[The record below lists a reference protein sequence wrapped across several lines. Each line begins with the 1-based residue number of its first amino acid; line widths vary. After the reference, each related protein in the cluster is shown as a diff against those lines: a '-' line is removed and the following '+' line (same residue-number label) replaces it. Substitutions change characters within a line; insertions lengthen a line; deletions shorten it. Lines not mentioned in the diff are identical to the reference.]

1 MKLRKTFLLSLSA
14 STLGCCFAVPALAQT
29 ELENTVHSPLP
40 QTVQPIFDNAIATS
54 NTDITNADTSNTE
67 VNSAEAND
75 AATTNAATINA
86 TVLTDSPNN
95 ETNLAYSTSASD
107 LAPSDGTEMTAE
119 IAQMDEPEATPLMP
133 IETRILG
140 DQVNWEI
147 NTDVVFL
154 RRNIPD
160 VITSIDSQIDTLTNT
175 LIGSNASLGSES
187 LGFDLAA
194 GGRFTAGYY
203 PTLRSGFE
211 VSFMGLVDWNDSE
224 TFVSDSGE
232 TLRASFV
239 DPVRAGQD
247 DDIALSPRNT
257 NQVEDF
263 VAARSQRLDYE
274 SDLDSLE
281 LNYRYALTS
290 PSDRS
295 YTTLVAGFRYMSIDE
310 EFMFTSNDG
319 ASRLGGRLGTYE
331 IDTSND
337 LLGLQI
343 GVDSGVQI
351 TRNLGLDVR
360 VRGGLM
366 LNFNDQSST
375 FVNDNGIPTVLS
387 GSESDT
393 SLASLVELEGSA
405 SWDIGDNF
413 TLKAGY
419 QLLALSGIALA
430 PSQFGPLDELGD
442 LNRSSVIYHGPFV
455 GLELRF

>member
-1 MKLRKTFLLSLSA
+1 MKLRQTILLSMSA
-14 STLGCCFAVPALAQT
+14 STLGCCFAVPALAQS
-29 ELENTVHSPLP
+29 ELENTVHQPVP
-40 QTVQPIFDNAIATS
+40 QTAQPISEGAIASS
-54 NTDITNADTSNTE
+54 NAEVAD
-67 VNSAEAND
+67 AEPSEAVS
-75 AATTNAATINA
+75 TT
-86 TVLTDSPNN
+86 VVTDSSDN
-95 ETNLAYSTSASD
+95 ESELVYSTSASD
-107 LAPSDGTEMTAE
+107 LVSPDGLEMTAE
-119 IAQMDEPEATPLMP
+119 IAQMDEPEVTPLMP

-160 VITSIDSQIDTLTNT
+160 VVTSIDSQLDPLTNT
-175 LIGSNASLGSES
+175 LTGSNASLGAES
-187 LGFDLAA
+187 LGFDLAT

-203 PTLRSGFE
+203 PTPRSGFE

-224 TFVSDSGE
+224 TFVSDGGE

-337 LLGLQI
+337 LVGLQI
-343 GVDSGVQI
+343 GVDSGVQV
-351 TRNLGLDVR
+351 TPNLGLDVR

-375 FVNDNGIPTVLS
+375 FVNDNGIPTVLT

-393 SLASLVELEGSA
+393 SVAPLVELEGSA

>member
-1 MKLRKTFLLSLSA
+1 MKLRQTILLSMSA
-14 STLGCCFAVPALAQT
+14 STLGCCFAVPALAQS
-29 ELENTVHSPLP
+29 ELENTVHQTVP
-40 QTVQPIFDNAIATS
+40 QTTQPISEGAIASS
-54 NTDITNADTSNTE
+54 NAEVAD
-67 VNSAEAND
+67 AEPSEAVS
-75 AATTNAATINA
+75 TT
-86 TVLTDSPNN
+86 VVTDSSDN
-95 ETNLAYSTSASD
+95 ESELVYSTSASD
-107 LAPSDGTEMTAE
+107 LVSPDGLEMTAE
-119 IAQMDEPEATPLMP
+119 IAQMDQPEVTPLMP

-160 VITSIDSQIDTLTNT
+160 VVTSIDSQLDPLTNT
-175 LIGSNASLGSES
+175 LTGSNASLGAES
-187 LGFDLAA
+187 LGFDLAT

-203 PTLRSGFE
+203 PTPRSGFE

-224 TFVSDSGE
+224 TFVSDGGE

-337 LLGLQI
+337 LVGLQI
-343 GVDSGVQI
+343 GVDSGVQV
-351 TRNLGLDVR
+351 TPNLGLDVR

-375 FVNDNGIPTVLS
+375 FVNDNGIPTVLT

-393 SLASLVELEGSA
+393 SVAPLVELEGSA

>member
-1 MKLRKTFLLSLSA
+1 MKLRQTILLSMSA
-14 STLGCCFAVPALAQT
+14 STLGCCFAVPALAQS
-29 ELENTVHSPLP
+29 ELENTVHQPVP
-40 QTVQPIFDNAIATS
+40 QTAQPISEGAIASS
-54 NTDITNADTSNTE
+54 NAEVAD
-67 VNSAEAND
+67 AEPSEAVS
-75 AATTNAATINA
+75 TT
-86 TVLTDSPNN
+86 VVTDSSDN
-95 ETNLAYSTSASD
+95 ESELVYSTSASD
-107 LAPSDGTEMTAE
+107 LVSPDGLEMTVE
-119 IAQMDEPEATPLMP
+119 IAQMDEPEVTPLMP

-160 VITSIDSQIDTLTNT
+160 VVTSIDSQINPLTNT
-175 LIGSNASLGSES
+175 LIGSNASLGAES
-187 LGFDLAA
+187 LGFDLAT

-203 PTLRSGFE
+203 PTPRSGFE

-295 YTTLVAGFRYMSIDE
+295 YTTLVAGFRYMSINE

-337 LLGLQI
+337 LVGLQI
-343 GVDSGVQI
+343 GVDSGVQV
-351 TRNLGLDVR
+351 TPNLGLDVR

-375 FVNDNGIPTVLS
+375 FVNDNGIPTVLT

-393 SLASLVELEGSA
+393 SLAPLVELEGSA

>member
-1 MKLRKTFLLSLSA
+1 MKLRQTILLSMSA
-14 STLGCCFAVPALAQT
+14 STLGCCFAVPALAQS
-29 ELENTVHSPLP
+29 ELENTVHQPVP
-40 QTVQPIFDNAIATS
+40 QTAQPISEGAIASS
-54 NTDITNADTSNTE
+54 NAEVAD
-67 VNSAEAND
+67 AEPSEAVS
-75 AATTNAATINA
+75 TT
-86 TVLTDSPNN
+86 VVTDSSDN
-95 ETNLAYSTSASD
+95 ESELVYSTSASD
-107 LAPSDGTEMTAE
+107 LVSPDGLEMTVE
-119 IAQMDEPEATPLMP
+119 IAQMDEPEVTPLMP

-160 VITSIDSQIDTLTNT
+160 VVTSIDSQLDPLTNT
-175 LIGSNASLGSES
+175 LIGSNASLGAES
-187 LGFDLAA
+187 LGFDLAT

-203 PTLRSGFE
+203 PTPRSGFE

-295 YTTLVAGFRYMSIDE
+295 YTTLVAGFRYMSINE

-337 LLGLQI
+337 LVGLQI
-343 GVDSGVQI
+343 GVDSGVQV
-351 TRNLGLDVR
+351 TPNLGLDVR

-375 FVNDNGIPTVLS
+375 FVNDNGIPTVLT

-393 SLASLVELEGSA
+393 SVAPLVELEGSA

>member
-1 MKLRKTFLLSLSA
+1 MKLRQTILLSMSA
-14 STLGCCFAVPALAQT
+14 STLGCCFAVPALAQS
-29 ELENTVHSPLP
+29 ELENTVHQPVP
-40 QTVQPIFDNAIATS
+40 QTAQPISEGAIASS
-54 NTDITNADTSNTE
+54 NAEVAD
-67 VNSAEAND
+67 AEPSEAVS
-75 AATTNAATINA
+75 TT
-86 TVLTDSPNN
+86 VVTDSSDN
-95 ETNLAYSTSASD
+95 ESELVYSTSASD
-107 LAPSDGTEMTAE
+107 LVSPDGLEMTAE
-119 IAQMDEPEATPLMP
+119 IAQMDQPEVTPLMP

-160 VITSIDSQIDTLTNT
+160 VVTSIDSQLDPLTNT
-175 LIGSNASLGSES
+175 LTGSNASLGAES
-187 LGFDLAA
+187 LGFDLAT

-203 PTLRSGFE
+203 PTPRSGFE

-224 TFVSDSGE
+224 TFVSDGGE

-337 LLGLQI
+337 LVGLQI
-343 GVDSGVQI
+343 GVDSGVQV
-351 TRNLGLDVR
+351 TPNLGLDVR

-375 FVNDNGIPTVLS
+375 FVNDNGIPTVLT

-393 SLASLVELEGSA
+393 SVAPLVELEGSA

>member
-1 MKLRKTFLLSLSA
+1 MKLRQTILLSMSA
-14 STLGCCFAVPALAQT
+14 STLGCCFAVPALAQS
-29 ELENTVHSPLP
+29 ELENTVHQPVP
-40 QTVQPIFDNAIATS
+40 QTAQPISEGAIASS
-54 NTDITNADTSNTE
+54 NAEVAD
-67 VNSAEAND
+67 AEPSEAVS
-75 AATTNAATINA
+75 TT
-86 TVLTDSPNN
+86 VVTDSSDN
-95 ETNLAYSTSASD
+95 ESELVYSTSASD
-107 LAPSDGTEMTAE
+107 LVSPDGLEMTAE
-119 IAQMDEPEATPLMP
+119 IAQMDQPEATPLMP

-160 VITSIDSQIDTLTNT
+160 VVTSIDSQLDPLTNT
-175 LIGSNASLGSES
+175 LIGSNASLGAES
-187 LGFDLAA
+187 LGFDLAT

-203 PTLRSGFE
+203 PTPRSGFE

-295 YTTLVAGFRYMSIDE
+295 YTTLVAGFRYMSINE

-337 LLGLQI
+337 LVGLQI
-343 GVDSGVQI
+343 GVDSGVQV
-351 TRNLGLDVR
+351 TPNLGLDVR

-375 FVNDNGIPTVLS
+375 FVNDNGIPTVLT

-393 SLASLVELEGSA
+393 SVAPLVELEGSA

>member
-1 MKLRKTFLLSLSA
+1 MKLRQTILLSMSA
-14 STLGCCFAVPALAQT
+14 STLGCCFAVPALAQS
-29 ELENTVHSPLP
+29 ELENTVHQPVP
-40 QTVQPIFDNAIATS
+40 QTAQPISEGAIASS
-54 NTDITNADTSNTE
+54 NAEVAD
-67 VNSAEAND
+67 AEPSEAVS
-75 AATTNAATINA
+75 TT
-86 TVLTDSPNN
+86 VVTDSSDN
-95 ETNLAYSTSASD
+95 ESELVYSTSASD
-107 LAPSDGTEMTAE
+107 LVSPDGLEMTVE

-160 VITSIDSQIDTLTNT
+160 VVTSIDSQINPLTNT
-175 LIGSNASLGSES
+175 LIGSNASLGAES
-187 LGFDLAA
+187 LGFDLAT

-203 PTLRSGFE
+203 PTPRSGFE

-295 YTTLVAGFRYMSIDE
+295 YTTLVAGFRYMSINE

-337 LLGLQI
+337 LVGLQI
-343 GVDSGVQI
+343 GVDSGVQV
-351 TRNLGLDVR
+351 TPNLGLDVR

-375 FVNDNGIPTVLS
+375 FVNDNGIPTVLT

-393 SLASLVELEGSA
+393 SLAPLVELEGSA

>member
-1 MKLRKTFLLSLSA
+1 
-14 STLGCCFAVPALAQT
+14 
-29 ELENTVHSPLP
+29 
-40 QTVQPIFDNAIATS
+40 
-54 NTDITNADTSNTE
+54 
-67 VNSAEAND
+67 
-75 AATTNAATINA
+75 
-86 TVLTDSPNN
+86 
-95 ETNLAYSTSASD
+95 
-107 LAPSDGTEMTAE
+107 
-119 IAQMDEPEATPLMP
+119 MP

-160 VITSIDSQIDTLTNT
+160 VVTSIDSQLDPLTNT
-175 LIGSNASLGSES
+175 LIGSNASLGAES
-187 LGFDLAA
+187 LGFDLAT

-203 PTLRSGFE
+203 PTPRSGFE

-295 YTTLVAGFRYMSIDE
+295 YTTLVAGFRYMSINE

-337 LLGLQI
+337 LVGLQI
-343 GVDSGVQI
+343 GVDSGVQV
-351 TRNLGLDVR
+351 TPNLGLDVR

-375 FVNDNGIPTVLS
+375 FVNDNGIPTVLT

-393 SLASLVELEGSA
+393 SVAPLVELEGSA

>member
-1 MKLRKTFLLSLSA
+1 MKLRQTILLSMSA
-14 STLGCCFAVPALAQT
+14 STLGCCFAVPALAQS
-29 ELENTVHSPLP
+29 ELENTVHQTVP
-40 QTVQPIFDNAIATS
+40 QTTQPISEGAIASS
-54 NTDITNADTSNTE
+54 NAEVAD
-67 VNSAEAND
+67 AEPSEAVS
-75 AATTNAATINA
+75 TT
-86 TVLTDSPNN
+86 VVTDSSDN
-95 ETNLAYSTSASD
+95 ESELVYSTSASD
-107 LAPSDGTEMTAE
+107 LVSPDGLEMTAE
-119 IAQMDEPEATPLMP
+119 IAQMDEPEVTPLMP

-160 VITSIDSQIDTLTNT
+160 VVTSIDSQLDPLTNT
-175 LIGSNASLGSES
+175 LTGSNASLGAES
-187 LGFDLAA
+187 LGFDLAT

-203 PTLRSGFE
+203 PTPRSGFE

-224 TFVSDSGE
+224 TFVSDGGE

-337 LLGLQI
+337 LVGLQI
-343 GVDSGVQI
+343 GVDSGVQV
-351 TRNLGLDVR
+351 TPNLGLDVR

-375 FVNDNGIPTVLS
+375 FVNDNGIPTVLT

-393 SLASLVELEGSA
+393 SVAPLVELEGSA

>member
-1 MKLRKTFLLSLSA
+1 MKLRQTILLSMSA
-14 STLGCCFAVPALAQT
+14 STLGCCFAVPALAQS
-29 ELENTVHSPLP
+29 ELENTVHQPVP
-40 QTVQPIFDNAIATS
+40 QTAQPISEGAIASS
-54 NTDITNADTSNTE
+54 NAEVAD
-67 VNSAEAND
+67 AEPSEAVS
-75 AATTNAATINA
+75 TT
-86 TVLTDSPNN
+86 VVTDSSDN
-95 ETNLAYSTSASD
+95 ESELVYSTSASD
-107 LAPSDGTEMTAE
+107 LVSPDGLEMTVE
-119 IAQMDEPEATPLMP
+119 IAQMDEPEVTPLMP

-160 VITSIDSQIDTLTNT
+160 VVTSIDSQLDPLTNT
-175 LIGSNASLGSES
+175 LIGSNASLGAES
-187 LGFDLAA
+187 LGFDLAT

-203 PTLRSGFE
+203 PTPRSGFE

-295 YTTLVAGFRYMSIDE
+295 YTTLVAGFRYMSINE

-337 LLGLQI
+337 LVGLQI
-343 GVDSGVQI
+343 GVDSGVQV
-351 TRNLGLDVR
+351 TPNLGLDVR

-375 FVNDNGIPTVLS
+375 FVNDNGIPTVLT

-393 SLASLVELEGSA
+393 SVAPLVELEGSA

-430 PSQFGPLDELGD
+430 PSQFGPLDELGA